1 MVPAPAKKKRNK
13 NNKQRQGSGD
23 YDVSPRQACRFIATN
38 GDGYRADT
46 NIQIHK
52 YTNTNRRLSRY
63 SETVKQNLQSHMN
76 LKVDTFSIFA
86 FLCIKRDNTKQST

>member
-1 MVPAPAKKKRNK
+1 MTRRFHNNNNKTQRRIMVPVPAKKKRKK

-23 YDVSPRQACRFIATN
+23 YDASPRQACRFIATN

-52 YTNTNRRLSRY
+52 YTNTNRRL
-63 SETVKQNLQSHMN
+63 
-76 LKVDTFSIFA
+76 
-86 FLCIKRDNTKQST
+86 